1 MQKLNIKAPN
11 RETRAGQLSGGN
23 QQKVVVAKWLGVR
36 SKVLVFDEPTR
47 GIDIRGRAEVYAL
60 MKELLDQGIGILMLT
75 SDYNEALEMGHRV
88 IVMYRGEIVREFS
101 RGEATEEDILRTAI
115 GAAKN

>member
-1 MQKLNIKAPN
+1 
-11 RETRAGQLSGGN
+11 
-23 QQKVVVAKWLGVR
+23 
-36 SKVLVFDEPTR
+36 
-47 GIDIRGRAEVYAL
+47 

-88 IVMYRGEIVREFS
+88 VVMYRGQIAREFG

-115 GAAKN
+115 GAGKN